1 MITTACKQV
10 VISKRFRFG
19 YGAVVYSTVCS
30 NDSQVACMLLFMV
43 PFVDSMNTMNAGNN
57 LHLKIDDFCHF
68 NCILKDLSDLKMY
81 ASALCFFI

>member
-1 MITTACKQV
+1 MITASKQV
-10 VISKRFRFG
+10 VISKRF
-19 YGAVVYSTVCS
+19 GAVVYSTVCS

-43 PFVDSMNTMNAGNN
+43 PFVDSLNTMNAGNK

-68 NCILKDLSDLKMY
+68 NCILKVLNDLKMY